1 MSWDVVLFSSTQKI
15 DSIEEVDESMFI
27 ETDFCEVL
35 DTYFAAVKEEN
46 DSVAVNDKDYS
57 IDYYTDDEP
66 VSNKMVSLYGENA
79 LYELVIVAKKQGWQI
94 FDTSLNAMIDLENP
108 ANNGYENFQLYLKK
122 ILE

>member
-35 DTYFAAVKEEN
+35 DTYFVAAKEED
-46 DSVAVNDKDYS
+46 DSVAVNDKHYS
-57 IDYYTDDEP
+57 IDYYADDES
-66 VSNKMVSLYGENA
+66 VSNKMISLYDENA
-79 LYELVIVAKKQGWQI
+79 LYELVIVAKKHGWQI

>member
-57 IDYYTDDEP
+57 IDYYADDEP